1 MEEAKEWQLEQER
14 LDQVRGKMK
23 ARIDQLEPS
32 VTGMRDQAAEIR
44 RRFWE
49 EVTVNTSSDEEF
61 EETFYTIKQ
70 QAAVLS
76 ERERRHRLLTQQW
89 RSLHR
94 LLPSPYFGRVDFLE
108 DGLNVSEQIYIGVSS
123 FVDEDELSFLVYDWR
138 SPIASLY
145 YDHSPVRPLTLRRSG
160 RSRV

>member
-32 VTGMRDQAAEIR
+32 VTGMRDQVAEIR

-70 QAAVLS
+70 QVAVLS
-76 ERERRHRLLTQQW
+76 ERERRHRLLT
-89 RSLHR
+89 RMEELTSVA
-94 LLPSPYFGRVDFLE
+94 PSPYFGRVDFLE